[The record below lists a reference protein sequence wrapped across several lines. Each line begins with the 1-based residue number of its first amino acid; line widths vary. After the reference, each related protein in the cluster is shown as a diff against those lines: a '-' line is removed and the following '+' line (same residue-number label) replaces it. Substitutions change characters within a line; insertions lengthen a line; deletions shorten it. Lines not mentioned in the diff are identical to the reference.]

1 MLTTDSCGDIIVCG
15 DLNCPGPDESSVDVE
30 LTECFESLGLTQLV
44 DEPTR
49 RLPDVANLLDV
60 LATNNAKLVSNV
72 RIDNVDCLSNHCLIT
87 ADIAARAPKP
97 VVSFTSRNIRTVDAV
112 SFEADLHL
120 SVLFTQP
127 ADKLN
132 AYVDQLS
139 DTLTQLLNKV
149 APVRSR
155 RRRPQ
160 KPISK
165 WLSIEAVEA
174 LSPPS
179 GTPVAHNWHR
189 G

>member
-1 MLTTDSCGDIIVCG
+1 M
-15 DLNCPGPDESSVDVE
+15 E
-30 LTECFESLGLTQLV
+30 LTECFKSLGLTQLV

-49 RLPDVANLLDV
+49 CLPDVAILLDV
-60 LATNNAKLVSNV
+60 LSTNNAKLVSNV
-72 RIDNVDCLSNHCLIT
+72 RVNNADCLSNHCLIT

-155 RRRPQ
+155 RHRPQ

-165 WLSIEAVEA
+165 WLSIEAIATRREA

-179 GTPVAHNWHR
+179 GTPVAHNWH
-189 G
+189 